1 MDKKFLYF
9 IFLRKRFSRMVRLY
23 LWLRWFDQLGDVGRP
38 TIVIALFFIS
48 LSIQISTIAT
58 FTIKNIITK
67 IVSFIQETYFKA
79 F

>member
-9 IFLRKRFSRMVRLY
+9 IFLRKHFSRMVRLY
-23 LWLRWFDQLGDVGRP
+23 LWLRWFDQLGAVGRP

-48 LSIQISTIAT
+48 LSIQNSTIAT

>member
-1 MDKKFLYF
+1 
-9 IFLRKRFSRMVRLY
+9 MVRLY

-38 TIVIALFFIS
+38 TIVIALFVIS
-48 LSIQISTIAT
+48 LSIQNSTIAT